1 MKKCKRIILL
11 TIVMAL
17 VHISY
22 GQAPKRVILFMIDG
36 MHWQVPVKLKMPVF
50 NSLIKEGTYI
60 EKSWMI
66 LPHDPRVGDYSKYNS
81 CSFPNPVLH
90 EGSIFIKPD
99 NKYIQ
104 EVFPGKQTLFVV
116 NSTAYQSVGRG
127 FTTCIMDP
135 TLSDSDVVMQAMSV
149 LKTQDPVFTRI
160 HLQTPGDM
168 GTDVSIKTTPDQ
180 PFYRNIYGKGSPY
193 VKSTEEADRLLG
205 QFIAFLKK
213 EGKWE
218 NTILIVTSD
227 HGQSLIGWHPLFDE
241 DSWMT
246 PLVFVGPGIA
256 KGRTLPYF
264 EHIDLAPTIAW
275 LLGANAPNPG
285 SGSGKAV
292 KEIMAGT
299 NVSDYHPDMYIK
311 TLNKQIKE
319 YNILKSEMIIRA
331 EKQRYFSNI
340 IASLDNTNLTPEPFY
355 DQDRIMDW
363 YKAGTISHLLEANE
377 LILKQMRAELK

>member
-1 MKKCKRIILL
+1 
-11 TIVMAL
+11 
-17 VHISY
+17 
-22 GQAPKRVILFMIDG
+22 
-36 MHWQVPVKLKMPVF
+36 
-50 NSLIKEGTYI
+50 
-60 EKSWMI
+60 
-66 LPHDPRVGDYSKYNS
+66 
-81 CSFPNPVLH
+81 
-90 EGSIFIKPD
+90 
-99 NKYIQ
+99 
-104 EVFPGKQTLFVV
+104 
-116 NSTAYQSVGRG
+116 
-127 FTTCIMDP
+127 MDP
-135 TLSDSDVVMQAMSV
+135 TLSDSDVVVQAMSV
-149 LKTQDPVFTRI
+149 LKKQDPVFTRI

-264 EHIDLAPTIAW
+264 EHLDLAPTIAW